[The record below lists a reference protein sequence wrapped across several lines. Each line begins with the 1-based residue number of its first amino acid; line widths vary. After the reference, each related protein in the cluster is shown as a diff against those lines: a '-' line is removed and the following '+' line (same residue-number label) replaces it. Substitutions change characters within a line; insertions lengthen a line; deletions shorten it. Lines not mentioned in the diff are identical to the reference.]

1 MKKAWFLVGANLVVA
16 VLVILFLLEIMM
28 ALAVLAPYV
37 TTWPLPILLA
47 CGVLISVVAMRALRR
62 IERGKARLFGDLL
75 NGSAFALYV
84 LVVVAIGWDFF
95 SATKERFIIPEDYQ
109 GEVYVV
115 HGVAG
120 GAGEERSFYRTE
132 TYRIP
137 KNGVLLSQVPMN
149 TSGTRP
155 EYFYESN
162 DGRLTKIKN
171 AWYSTIQRTPENLA
185 DNKNVGMYFP
195 RTAGGADDRGCKW
208 SADLFEIGTPSY
220 LLANHPPIDL
230 NAYLKSYSAS
240 CVTH

>member
-1 MKKAWFLVGANLVVA
+1 MRKAWLLVGANA
-16 VLVILFLLEIMM
+16 VIALLVILFLFAILA
-28 ALAVLAPYV
+28 ALAAFAPEI
-37 TTWPLPILLA
+37 TTWPLFALVL
-47 CGVLISVVAMRALRR
+47 CGVLISVASARALKGV
-62 IERGKARLFGDLL
+62 ERNKARLFAGFV

-84 LVVVAIGWDFF
+84 LIVVAVGWNFF
-95 SATKERFIIPEDYQ
+95 SATRERFIIPQGYE

-115 HGVAG
+115 HGVPG
-120 GAGEERSFYRTE
+120 GAPEEHSFYRTE

-137 KNGVLLSQVPMN
+137 RDGVLLSQVPMN

-155 EYFYESN
+155 EYLYESK
-162 DGRLTKIKN
+162 DGKLTKIKN
-171 AWYSTIQRTPENLA
+171 AWYSTIQRTPANLA

-220 LLANHPPIDL
+220 LLANHPPIDI